1 MERFEKVKALGRGAQ
16 GSVIL
21 VRRKSDG
28 SRFVIK
34 RIFMDEIQ
42 APEEQ
47 VNVMNEIKV
56 LSSLAHPNIIGYYGS
71 FVQDGVLNV
80 VMEYADSGCLHQM
93 IQKCRQPLSEAQLVS
108 LFAQLLLAVRHIH
121 KKKILHRDLKTRN
134 VFLTRAGC
142 LKIGDFGLSK
152 VLGSAAS
159 FAQSAVGTPYYLSPE
174 LCEGRP
180 YNSKSDVWALGCI
193 VYEMATFKHAF
204 DATNLPALVVNIV
217 QGEYAPVPAAYSG
230 ELRAAIQACLVKD
243 PDQRPG
249 VDQLLALPLLQAEAA
264 RLEGEARG
272 AIEEH
277 INRPFFFSGQVETAL
292 TQAVGGGAHGGGVG
306 GSGRVS
312 TGALLSEM
320 EEEEEFH
327 RLISRFRG
335 ALDIRDRTQ
344 NGVPF
349 FKSFTG
355 ADFAEFLVRELSIPS
370 REEAAAIAGRWLDAG
385 VFYHVGRHGRFRAD
399 GGLYR
404 FKEDEV
410 GSILNMKS
418 LWQGPVRSPEE
429 ILGGFYRA
437 LGGVYARFVAQGS
450 EGATSVDYEG
460 LAVSAEFQAL
470 QASSSELQKLDLT
483 ALSFSEKVA
492 FFLNIFNALVLVA
505 FVVVGPPTT
514 HHQRLHFFNH
524 TCFMIGN
531 HLWSLDEVRDGVLRG
546 NQKPHMS
553 YQRVFRRNDPRLESA
568 VVVWDPRIHFALVRG
583 SRSCPPYRLYTGD
596 NVDLELNNATAE
608 FCSQH
613 IRVSSTGLPDPAKP
627 FAGLKRQIVLPAL
640 FEWYTEDFGSTGD
653 QCVKWAAQFLPK
665 ARQRE
670 VMEAIES
677 DNYDIRYTPFDWTLN
692 KRVGLSGAG
701 GQPGSPAARPP
712 PPDRPAS
719 LRPSRK

>member
-1 MERFEKVKALGRGAQ
+1 M
-16 GSVIL
+16 
-21 VRRKSDG
+21 
-28 SRFVIK
+28 
-34 RIFMDEIQ
+34 
-42 APEEQ
+42 
-47 VNVMNEIKV
+47 
-56 LSSLAHPNIIGYYGS
+56 
-71 FVQDGVLNV
+71 
-80 VMEYADSGCLHQM
+80 
-93 IQKCRQPLSEAQLVS
+93 
-108 LFAQLLLAVRHIH
+108 
-121 KKKILHRDLKTRN
+121 
-134 VFLTRAGC
+134 
-142 LKIGDFGLSK
+142 
-152 VLGSAAS
+152 
-159 FAQSAVGTPYYLSPE
+159 
-174 LCEGRP
+174 
-180 YNSKSDVWALGCI
+180 
-193 VYEMATFKHAF
+193 
-204 DATNLPALVVNIV
+204 
-217 QGEYAPVPAAYSG
+217 
-230 ELRAAIQACLVKD
+230 
-243 PDQRPG
+243 
-249 VDQLLALPLLQAEAA
+249 
-264 RLEGEARG
+264 
-272 AIEEH
+272 
-277 INRPFFFSGQVETAL
+277 
-292 TQAVGGGAHGGGVG
+292 
-306 GSGRVS
+306 S
-312 TGALLSEM
+312 TGPLLSEM

-399 GGLYR
+399 GGLYW

-437 LGGVYARFVAQGS
+437 LGGVYARFVALGS
-450 EGATSVDYEG
+450 GGATSVDYEG

-505 FVVVGPPTT
+505 FVVVGPPYT

-531 HLWSLDEVRDGVLRG
+531 HLWSLNEVRDGVLRG

-677 DNYDIRYTPFDWTLN
+677 DNYDIRYTPFDC
-692 KRVGLSGAG
+692 GAAEGAG
-701 GQPGSPAARPP
+701 AARGRAGGGAARGGG
-712 PPDRPAS
+712 RPGGVRGRAG
-719 LRPSRK
+719 RTGPARGGGAAGRGGAGA